1 MLLPCVAA
9 QLIQRMAVFLQ
20 TFADCFFF
28 RLGLG
33 TKS

>member
-28 RLGLG
+28 SLGLG